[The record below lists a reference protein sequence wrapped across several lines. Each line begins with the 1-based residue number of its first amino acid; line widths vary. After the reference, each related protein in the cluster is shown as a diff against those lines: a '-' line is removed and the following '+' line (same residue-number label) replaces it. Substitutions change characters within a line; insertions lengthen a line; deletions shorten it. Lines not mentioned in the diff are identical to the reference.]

1 MSRYIVD
8 MNTGKPDD
16 FIRFVSEDYF
26 VKEGFKQELRD
37 GEVIWRKGSG
47 WLTAP
52 QFIKLLYQN
61 GQVHLEAW
69 LKYPLLPGVFVGE
82 MGVTG
87 FFAALPKSMLKS
99 SVDTL
104 VALFYQQP
112 AVPVAAPVPGQAPA
126 VQQPGVPAGTP
137 AAPAAGTQAAPYP
150 PAGAYAPGTPYPQG
164 APVQPIP
171 VAVHNPTGKATLS
184 LVMGLVSLVGLLPFV
199 SWVGILTAVI
209 GIVNGRSGMK
219 TTARKVAVAGFSI
232 SIVLL
237 ILNSINLIAGIINL
251 FLFL

>member
-1 MSRYIVD
+1 MSRYIVN

-16 FIRFVSEDYF
+16 FIQFVSEDYF

-37 GEVIWRKGSG
+37 GEVVWRKGNG

-52 QFIKLLYQN
+52 QIIKLIYQN

-69 LKYPLLPGVFVGE
+69 LKIPLLPGVYVGE

-87 FFAALPKSMLKS
+87 FYAAIPKRMLKS

-112 AVPVAAPVPGQAPA
+112 AVPIPVPMPGQVPA
-126 VQQPGVPAGTP
+126 VQPVTPGVPAGVQANP
-137 AAPAAGTQAAPYP
+137 YPPAAGT
-150 PAGAYAPGTPYPQG
+150 YAPGTPYPQG
-164 APVQPIP
+164 VPVQPIP
-171 VAVHNPTGKATLS
+171 VAVHNPAGKATLS

-199 SWVGILTAVI
+199 SWVGILTAII
-209 GIVNGRSGMK
+209 GIVNGRIGMK
-219 TTARKVAVAGFSI
+219 TTARGVAVAGFSI

-237 ILNSINLIAGIINL
+237 ILNSINLIAGMINL
-251 FLFL
+251 FIFS

>member
-69 LKYPLLPGVFVGE
+69 LKYPVLPGVFVGE

-87 FFAALPKSMLKS
+87 FFAALPKGMLKS

-112 AVPVAAPVPGQAPA
+112 AVPVAAPVPQRR
-126 VQQPGVPAGTP
+126 
-137 AAPAAGTQAAPYP
+137 P
-150 PAGAYAPGTPYPQG
+150 PARRRHRIRRPVLMRRARPIRRGCRCSRSRWRYITPP
-164 APVQPIP
+164 A
-171 VAVHNPTGKATLS
+171 KRRCR
-184 LVMGLVSLVGLLPFV
+184 
-199 SWVGILTAVI
+199 W
-209 GIVNGRSGMK
+209 
-219 TTARKVAVAGFSI
+219 
-232 SIVLL
+232 
-237 ILNSINLIAGIINL
+237 
-251 FLFL
+251 

>member
-69 LKYPLLPGVFVGE
+69 LKYPVLPGVFVGE

-87 FFAALPKSMLKS
+87 FFAAIPKGMLKS

-112 AVPVAAPVPGQAPA
+112 AVPVAAPDAR
-126 VQQPGVPAGTP
+126 AGTRRT
-137 AAPAAGTQAAPYP
+137 AAGCAGRHTRSAGRCLCAGYALSAGG
-150 PAGAYAPGTPYPQG
+150 AGAADPGGGT
-164 APVQPIP
+164 
-171 VAVHNPTGKATLS
+171 
-184 LVMGLVSLVGLLPFV
+184 
-199 SWVGILTAVI
+199 
-209 GIVNGRSGMK
+209 
-219 TTARKVAVAGFSI
+219 
-232 SIVLL
+232 
-237 ILNSINLIAGIINL
+237 
-251 FLFL
+251 